1 MFSYFPAAAHLA
13 MLPLSTGE
21 CCLSLSAGTVAIEGG
36 RGGNTLSGLPLNLSE
51 KPQACWLPRL
61 SVNEGSLCVL
71 VTAGTAGQRLLV
83 TVVRTTK
90 LYQNESR
97 IGSDPHP
104 A

>member
-1 MFSYFPAAAHLA
+1 MCIFIFSCS
-13 MLPLSTGE
+13 STPSYATIE
-21 CCLSLSAGTVAIEGG
+21 YRRTLLITAGTVAIEGG

-90 LYQNESR
+90 PSR
-97 IGSDPHP
+97 MSPV
-104 A
+104 